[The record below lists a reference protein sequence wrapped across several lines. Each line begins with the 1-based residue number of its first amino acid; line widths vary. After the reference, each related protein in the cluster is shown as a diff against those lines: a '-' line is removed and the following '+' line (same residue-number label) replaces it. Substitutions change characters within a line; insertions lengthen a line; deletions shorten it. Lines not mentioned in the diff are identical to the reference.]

1 MLIKGGIKADT
12 QWWTTQRVTYG
23 GHSEFPRGS
32 VHHHRPRTPE
42 RPAGQK
48 RWLRPRGQFAEIRA
62 SAAFE
67 RPACSAVRRAGR
79 RPSFLAFFLGDQE
92 KGLAEGMGTKGREG
106 LRVCGQVRGQQ
117 SLHPPPTGAP
127 GPGILRDLAD
137 AIDLARAV
145 MIGDSDKGNNNT

>member
-1 MLIKGGIKADT
+1 MVATVNFRAVPFITIVHARPKGPQGRSAGFD
-12 QWWTTQRVTYG
+12 RG
-23 GHSEFPRGS
+23 GNSR
-32 VHHHRPRTPE
+32 
-42 RPAGQK
+42 K
-48 RWLRPRGQFAEIRA
+48 
-62 SAAFE
+62 FE
-67 RPACSAVRRAGR
+67 PPPACACCLTHADR

-92 KGLAEGMGTKGREG
+92 KGLAEGMGAKGREG